1 MPTCSLLI
9 SARGQYAL
17 EDPYESFIWISYAK
31 YQTSFSWRFNGI
43 TECGQSKS
51 YFSIFFVGWPKL
63 QGLQCKQMTTKWM
76 ASYSVN
82 NLHEAA
88 HENFVFINDSDLT
101 QKKMVNVFEHFQ
113 GEKNFTNI
121 LKVHDTDTEIKHKCN
136 IHLNKHFHT
145 RKGSNK
151 LGAWRR

>member
-9 SARGQYAL
+9 SAWGQYAL

-31 YQTSFSWRFNGI
+31 YQTSFSVRFNGI

-101 QKKMVNVFEHFQ
+101 QKNGQRIRTFSGGK
-113 GEKNFTNI
+113 
-121 LKVHDTDTEIKHKCN
+121 
-136 IHLNKHFHT
+136 
-145 RKGSNK
+145 K
-151 LGAWRR
+151 LY